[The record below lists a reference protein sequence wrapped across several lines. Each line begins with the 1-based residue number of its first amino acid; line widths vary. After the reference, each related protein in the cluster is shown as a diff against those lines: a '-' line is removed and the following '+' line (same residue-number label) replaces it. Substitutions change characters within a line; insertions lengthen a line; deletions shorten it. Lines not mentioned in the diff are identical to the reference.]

1 MWLPPLPD
9 SSHAK
14 TARSYKCK
22 MSKCIHGHVTCPFC
36 CDAVCR
42 ACLPSRLMAK
52 RKLDGEGVGTLR
64 AFQSVFQPLIESVVV
79 TLEI

>member
-1 MWLPPLPD
+1 
-9 SSHAK
+9 
-14 TARSYKCK
+14 
-22 MSKCIHGHVTCPFC
+22 
-36 CDAVCR
+36 
-42 ACLPSRLMAK
+42 MAK